1 MCVYWCVCS
10 WQRDWSCLFCL
21 CFAHLGFS
29 EALSITEGRIYICQG
44 GNNIKP
50 ILMLTL
56 VCTPIHVVRLHDYIC
71 VALNKTTHLTLSNN
85 FAVIVAHEC
94 EIGFFRWLL
103 HCHGSRTSEPSK
115 NPLYESQLY
124 INILQTCGFKCDQP
138 WRSAVFGTLEEKRPR
153 CWVMK
158 LWRRWTEGYLKEYFS
173 WETLALLKTTWCHLI
188 FWFAAGA
195 PSMD

>member
-10 WQRDWSCLFCL
+10 WQRDWSCLVCL

-85 FAVIVAHEC
+85 FAVMVAHEC

-103 HCHGSRTSEPSK
+103 HCHGSRTEWAEQKP
-115 NPLYESQLY
+115 
-124 INILQTCGFKCDQP
+124 
-138 WRSAVFGTLEEKRPR
+138 TLRITVVHKYFCKRAALNVISR
-153 CWVMK
+153 GGAQY
-158 LWRRWTEGYLKEYFS
+158 LARRKKRGL
-173 WETLALLKTTWCHLI
+173 
-188 FWFAAGA
+188 GA
-195 PSMD
+195 E